1 MHAIAFSVLRDR
13 VLAQDATQQ
22 TLLTAWRDLQ
32 KLRDPDRFEAWAC
45 RILVRNC
52 HAEARQATRW
62 LLATLERPGPE
73 PAVPDQTA
81 GVIARD
87 RIERAFRQLNLDQRL
102 VVVFAYLDLPTAV
115 IAEDLGIPVGTVHS
129 RLHRVA
135 SCRTPPAQAASGVV
149 SRSSASIAACTRW
162 SARCRSGRLV
172 RAPRTSTLPTSAAS
186 GTMHCGAGDDGQTT
200 TTEWGSVTIGETY
213 PRCAIEAS
221 DPRISGN
228 NHSVHDYYKYDGQPR
243 WGVRSYSSVIGNEDG
258 TWVATDGWGYQ
269 QPEDGTM
276 FYAGRYRGT
285 DAYEG
290 LSALVVLSQD
300 SWGMRFDVQGIIF
313 PGDLPEAPELPTE
326 AALGSD

>member
-1 MHAIAFSVLRDR
+1 MFSSTRVVAGMAI
-13 VLAQDATQQ
+13 LALAG
-22 TLLTAWRDLQ
+22 TLAYTVVPSTGERTAPGAGAQ
-32 KLRDPDRFEAWAC
+32 IIDPADFGGFC
-45 RILVRNC
+45 
-52 HAEARQATRW
+52 
-62 LLATLERPGPE
+62 
-73 PAVPDQTA
+73 
-81 GVIARD
+81 
-87 RIERAFRQLNLDQRL
+87 
-102 VVVFAYLDLPTAV
+102 
-115 IAEDLGIPVGTVHS
+115 
-129 RLHRVA
+129 
-135 SCRTPPAQAASGVV
+135 
-149 SRSSASIAACTRW
+149 
-162 SARCRSGRLV
+162 
-172 RAPRTSTLPTSAAS
+172 

-200 TTEWGSVTIGETY
+200 TTEWGSVTTGETY
-213 PRCAIEAS
+213 PRCAFEVS

-290 LSALVVLSQD
+290 LSALVVLSRD